1 MADETIVDKAMAML
15 PGGRKRNSASD
26 ARKKQLAVVER
37 KLATLARDVEKLAA
51 LIAADAGKALSGR
64 GGGKKPTVPK
74 APARKPAKPKKTT
87 TKTSAT
93 RAAAKRPTRAKKG

>member
-15 PGGRKRNSASD
+15 PGGKKRKSMAD
-26 ARKKQLAVVER
+26 ARKKQLAVVEK

-51 LIAADAGKALSGR
+51 LIAADAGRALSGR
-64 GGGKKPTVPK
+64 GGGKPAVPK
-74 APARKPAKPKKTT
+74 APARKPAKAKTTT

-93 RAAAKRPTRAKKG
+93 RTVARRPTRAKKG